1 MPVTALDL
9 GRSAFSEHRWS
20 DALDCLARADTEGGL
35 PPEDIEVAASVAM
48 LLGKDS
54 EGVAYLT
61 RAHDEYV
68 TVGDMAAAARCATWL
83 VLFLMDIGEPA
94 RSSGWMSRAKHLVEE
109 LDEPTEAE
117 GYLLIPSALGA
128 LYGGN
133 PEASN
138 ELFGRALAVG
148 QRFHDKDLMALGRLG
163 LGTAS
168 ITLGFPDKGLEILDE
183 VMVSVTAGEVSPIPS
198 GIIYCSVIGSCRLA
212 FDVQRAHEWTAALE
226 RWCGDRPDMVMFSG
240 QCQSHRAEL
249 FILHGAWDDAIA
261 AVHIAQDRS
270 RRGDPE
276 AAWGAWYLQGEILR
290 LKGQFDEA
298 SAAYAKAAETG
309 FEALPGLALVL
320 AGQQKVSQ
328 AQAMLRRATAGSDPA
343 NRRRLLP
350 AVVDVELAA
359 GDLKAARAAA
369 DELAAP
375 VLETGRPLERA
386 LAAQAEA
393 QVLLAE
399 GKAGDALVASRK
411 AWRLWYSLEAPYGAA
426 TCRVLTG
433 RACSEL
439 GDPDSAAMEFE
450 AATAEFAELEATPA
464 LAEVLGL
471 SAGRDSAGAGAEGGG
486 GKRSTPATHELTNR
500 ELEVLRLVADGKANK
515 SIAREL
521 YLSEKTVARHVS
533 NILSKLSLPSR
544 VAATRYAFEHHLTN

>member
-1 MPVTALDL
+1 MPVTTLDL
-9 GRSAFSEHRWS
+9 GRSAFYEHRWN

-35 PPEDIEVAASVAM
+35 PPQDIELVASAAM

-61 RAHDEYV
+61 RAHDEYL
-68 TVGDMAAAARCATWL
+68 TVGDVAGAARCAAWL
-83 VLFLMDIGEPA
+83 VLYLMDIGEPA
-94 RSSGWMSRAKHLVEE
+94 RSSGWMSKAKHLVAEMG
-109 LDEPTEAE
+109 EPTEAE

-138 ELFGRALAVG
+138 ELFARALAVG
-148 QRFHDKDLMALGRLG
+148 QRFHDKDLMALGQLG

-168 ITLGFPDKGLEILDE
+168 ITLGFPDKGLELLDE

-198 GIIYCSVIGSCRLA
+198 GIIYCAVIGSCRLA

-249 FILHGAWDDAIA
+249 FILHGAWDDAIE
-261 AVHIAQDRS
+261 AVRIAQDRS
-270 RRGDPE
+270 RRGNPE
-276 AAWGAWYLQGEILR
+276 ATWGAWYLQGEVFR
-290 LKGQFDEA
+290 LKGQLDDA
-298 SAAYAKAAETG
+298 TTAYAKAAETG
-309 FEALPGLALVL
+309 FEAQPGLALAL
-320 AGQQKVSQ
+320 AAQHKVPQ
-328 AQAMLRRATAGSDPA
+328 AQAMLRRAMSGSDPA

-350 AVVDVELAA
+350 AVVDVELAS
-359 GDLKAARAAA
+359 GDVAAARAAA

-375 VLETGRPLERA
+375 VQETRRPLERA

-393 QVLLAE
+393 GVLLAE
-399 GKAGDALVASRK
+399 GKAAEALLASRK

-426 TCRVLTG
+426 SCRVLTG
-433 RACSEL
+433 RACSEM

-450 AATAEFAELEATPA
+450 AAKAEFAELGAMPA
-464 LAEVLGL
+464 VADVLAFSGEQPPDG
-471 SAGRDSAGAGAEGGG
+471 GAP
-486 GKRSTPATHELTNR
+486 TLTAR

-515 SIAREL
+515 TIARDL

-544 VAATRYAFEHHLTN
+544 VAATKYAFEHRLV